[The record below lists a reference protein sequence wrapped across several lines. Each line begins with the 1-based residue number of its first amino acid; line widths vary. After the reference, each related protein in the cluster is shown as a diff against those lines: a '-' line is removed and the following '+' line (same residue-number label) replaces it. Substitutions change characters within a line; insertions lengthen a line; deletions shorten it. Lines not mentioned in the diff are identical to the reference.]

1 MTTHDDNEPLHDG
14 VATEPPP
21 DGEQDPYGAP
31 TRVARVPENLLDDL
45 RGRYLAT
52 ANANA
57 NAAIANAN
65 ANAIANANAAI
76 GSAPDLAALAAAAAH
91 TVKPPRPTPP
101 AGHDAAIPCSHD
113 DLDGRAVPMQS
124 GRTVPLSAAL
134 LADVIRSVDQKRA
147 AAARAPLAA
156 PLEPSPAMGV
166 PLPPR
171 RSALGLALILL
182 LGVGIFAVGVAMFLD
197 AIQ

>member
-1 MTTHDDNEPLHDG
+1 MTTHDDNEPLHDA

-45 RGRYLAT
+45 RGRYLA
-52 ANANA
+52 N
-57 NAAIANAN
+57 
-65 ANAIANANAAI
+65 ANANAAI
-76 GSAPDLAALAAAAAH
+76 GSASDLAALAAAAAH

-101 AGHDAAIPCSHD
+101 AEHIAAIPCSHD
-113 DLDGRAVPMQS
+113 DLDGRAVRMQS

-147 AAARAPLAA
+147 AAAPAPLAA

-182 LGVGIFAVGVAMFLD
+182 LGVGIFAAGVAMFLD
-197 AIQ
+197 AMQ

>member
-57 NAAIANAN
+57 N
-65 ANAIANANAAI
+65 ANANAAI